1 MDRWLRARA
10 DVHMGGLVQSVKLSI
25 ATTASFSIIILVN
38 AKMDGRVNFVTKKSA
53 LVTDTKSMDRAIVT
67 QVTRVYYVT

>member
-1 MDRWLRARA
+1 
-10 DVHMGGLVQSVKLSI
+10 MGGLVQSVKLSI